1 MIKTRLSPY
10 HAQIQAGGMNPET
23 TTTSQPKAMQAV
35 PGVWKIPRK
44 PVGGGAAP
52 QQNLPLAKH
61 RGQCERPSEA
71 EAKQM
76 VWQSLWGSGKQD
88 LRLPKD
94 RRGCERS
101 ADAEAKQMVWQSLW
115 GGGKR
120 EWTAPYPMD
129 NADARYFRDEGPSA
143 QSPGQVPSRQPGLQQ
158 HAQTPLEGSTPQHPP
173 LQAHGFSQSRTTWQP
188 VIPVNKAPVELPAN
202 LQDPTVP
209 SSGDRGRVDAG
220 HPQSKPPV
228 PAKLK

>member
-1 MIKTRLSPY
+1 
-10 HAQIQAGGMNPET
+10 MNPET
-23 TTTSQPKAMQAV
+23 TTTSQSNATQAG
-35 PGVWKIPRK
+35 PGVRTIRRK

-61 RGQCERPSEA
+61 RGQCEWPSEA
-71 EAKQM
+71 EAKQR
-76 VWQSLWGSGKQD
+76 VWQSLWGGGKQD
-88 LRLPKD
+88 LPPAKHPHE
-94 RRGCERS
+94 CERS
-101 ADAEAKQMVWQSLW
+101 SDAEVKQMVWQSLW

-120 EWTAPYPMD
+120 QWTAPYPMD
-129 NADARYFRDEGPSA
+129 DADARYFRDERPSA

-188 VIPVNKAPVELPAN
+188 VIPVNTAPVELPAN
-202 LQDPTVP
+202 PQDPTVP

-220 HPQSKPPV
+220 HSPWKPPV
-228 PAKLK
+228 PAKWK